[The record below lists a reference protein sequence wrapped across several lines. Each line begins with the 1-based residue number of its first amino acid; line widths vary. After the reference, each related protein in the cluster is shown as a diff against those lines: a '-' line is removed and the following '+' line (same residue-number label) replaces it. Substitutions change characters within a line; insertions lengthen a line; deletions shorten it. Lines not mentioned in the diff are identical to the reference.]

1 MSLISK
7 NCPTLEKISISNRK
21 CLVEIPG
28 RRTRFAHPNEK
39 LPDLA
44 IHHSP
49 QPPALCHIFTDF
61 LLVFV
66 LGLQKHSHQE
76 KPKSAGATR
85 INYKDRCFCNKTLL
99 PNQFI
104 LELKRTQSRFAIQY
118 SYGRQF
124 HRQKNGTQSSI

>member
-61 LLVFV
+61 LLVFACAWIV
-66 LGLQKHSHQE
+66 E
-76 KPKSAGATR
+76 TKSSGETQICR
-85 INYKDRCFCNKTLL
+85 CNK
-99 PNQFI
+99 NQ
-104 LELKRTQSRFAIQY
+104 L
-118 SYGRQF
+118 
-124 HRQKNGTQSSI
+124 